1 MVDPNNKF
9 SPFTWEIEG
18 LDKSGKVNSNVPTSV
33 MSRDQNP
40 MGMPIKRRYSPDQ
53 QVSEKEFEEAEENE
67 LPRQDS

>member
-1 MVDPNNKF
+1 
-9 SPFTWEIEG
+9 
-18 LDKSGKVNSNVPTSV
+18 